1 MTATDI
7 PEDAVSRGQ
16 GRLPGQ
22 RAGDSFGSPME
33 FNDASTMP

>member
-7 PEDAVSRGQ
+7 PEDAVSRGP
-16 GRLPGQ
+16 GRLLGQ
-22 RAGDSFGSPME
+22 RAGDSLGRLVE